1 MKRWM
6 MKRLIAWKNDA
17 HRKPLLLDG
26 ARQTGKSWLVKE
38 LGRTQFESMAYV
50 SLENNEA
57 MDQLF
62 SGSLRPERLIA
73 GIALASRTRIEPGKT
88 LIVLDEVQA
97 IPRAVE
103 ALKYFAEEACEYA
116 LIATGSSLGITVH
129 PGTSY
134 PVGKVDRYRLYPMN
148 FLEFLDAVG
157 CHNLTAIIENADL
170 DMMSVFHE
178 QLMEWLKYYMV
189 VGGMPEAVEIFADT
203 YPGADFNRIMQ
214 VQEDILQGYR
224 GDFSK
229 YADAM
234 PRGFSLRLAQVW
246 DSIPSQLAREN
257 KKFLYGAVRSGGRGK
272 DFELAIQRL
281 LDSSI
286 ALKVARVTAPEYP
299 LKSFDDV
306 DAFKLYTSDVGLLRT
321 MNGASPESILDGDS
335 VFGSAKGAFAEQ
347 LVCQELVSYGFEP
360 RYWTNANST
369 NELDFLAQNDR
380 YVIPIE
386 VKAGINLHAKSL
398 KAAIKRFGFEHAV
411 RFSPLPPRKD
421 GDIQDLPLYAVA
433 VLAHTTADRRL
444 S

>member
-1 MKRWM
+1 MQRQM
-6 MKRLIAWKNDA
+6 MERLIAWKNDA
-17 HRKPLLLDG
+17 HRKPLIVDG
-26 ARQTGKSWLVKE
+26 ARQTGKSWLAKE
-38 LGRTQFESMAYV
+38 FGRTQFDSLAYV
-50 SLENNEA
+50 SLEDNEA
-57 MDQLF
+57 MSRLF
-62 SGSLRPERLIA
+62 SGSLRPQRLIA
-73 GIALASRTRIEPGKT
+73 GIALASQTRIEPGKT

-103 ALKYFAEEACEYA
+103 SLKYFAEDAPEYA
-116 LIATGSSLGITVH
+116 LMTTGSSLGITVH

-134 PVGKVDRYRLYPMN
+134 PVGKIDRCRLYPMN
-148 FLEFLDAVG
+148 FLEFLEAVDR
-157 CHNLTAIIENADL
+157 HDLAEVIENADL
-170 DMMSVFHE
+170 DMMAVFHE
-178 QLMEWLKYYMV
+178 QLVEWLKYYMV
-189 VGGMPEAVEIFADT
+189 VGGMPEAVKVFADT
-203 YPGADFNRIMQ
+203 YPGVDFKRIAQ

-229 YADAM
+229 YADSM

-286 ALKVARVTAPEYP
+286 ALKVTRVTSPKYP

-306 DAFKLYTSDVGLLRT
+306 DAFKLYVSDVGLLRT
-321 MNGASPESILDGDS
+321 MNGASSESILDGDA

-369 NELDFLAQNDR
+369 NELDFLVQGNR
-380 YVIPIE
+380 NVIPIE
-386 VKAGINLHAKSL
+386 VKAGTNLHAKSL
-398 KAAIKRFGFEHAV
+398 KAAIKRFGFRYPV

-433 VLAHTTADRRL
+433 VLRT
-444 S
+444 

>member
-1 MKRWM
+1 M
-6 MKRLIAWKNDA
+6 
-17 HRKPLLLDG
+17 
-26 ARQTGKSWLVKE
+26 
-38 LGRTQFESMAYV
+38 
-50 SLENNEA
+50 
-57 MDQLF
+57 
-62 SGSLRPERLIA
+62 IA

-157 CHNLTAIIENADL
+157 CHNLTEIIENADL

-234 PRGFSLRLAQVW
+234 RGDFPCALHRFGIQFPPSLR
-246 DSIPSQLAREN
+246 
-257 KKFLYGAVRSGGRGK
+257 VRIRSFFMVRCVPV
-272 DFELAIQRL
+272 D
-281 LDSSI
+281 
-286 ALKVARVTAPEYP
+286 VA
-299 LKSFDDV
+299 K
-306 DAFKLYTSDVGLLRT
+306 
-321 MNGASPESILDGDS
+321 IL
-335 VFGSAKGAFAEQ
+335 
-347 LVCQELVSYGFEP
+347 
-360 RYWTNANST
+360 N
-369 NELDFLAQNDR
+369 
-380 YVIPIE
+380 
-386 VKAGINLHAKSL
+386 
-398 KAAIKRFGFEHAV
+398 
-411 RFSPLPPRKD
+411 
-421 GDIQDLPLYAVA
+421 
-433 VLAHTTADRRL
+433 
-444 S
+444 